1 MNRILSVA
9 VAWRCSLEKMF
20 SKISQNLQ
28 ENTSAR
34 VSFLIK
40 VQVATLSKKK
50 TLAKVLSCEFCG
62 IFKNT
67 FFIVACSGEKVMME
81 YVQKVFYRKP

>member
-20 SKISQNLQ
+20 LKISQNLQ

-34 VSFLIK
+34 VSLLIK

-50 TLAKVLSCEFCG
+50 DSGKG
-62 IFKNT
+62 
-67 FFIVACSGEKVMME
+67 FIL
-81 YVQKVFYRKP
+81 

>member
-1 MNRILSVA
+1 MSRILSVA
-9 VAWRCSLEKMF
+9 VVWRCSLEKIF
-20 SKISQNLQ
+20 LKISQNLQ

-50 TLAKVLSCEFCG
+50 DSGKGFVL
-62 IFKNT
+62 
-67 FFIVACSGEKVMME
+67 
-81 YVQKVFYRKP
+81 

>member
-1 MNRILSVA
+1 MSRILSVA

-20 SKISQNLQ
+20 LKISQNLQ

-50 TLAKVLSCEFCG
+50 DSGKG
-62 IFKNT
+62 
-67 FFIVACSGEKVMME
+67 FILWILWN
-81 YVQKVFYRKP
+81 F

>member
-1 MNRILSVA
+1 MSRILSVA

-20 SKISQNLQ
+20 LKISQNLQ

-50 TLAKVLSCEFCG
+50 RLWQRFYPVNFVEFLR
-62 IFKNT
+62 IPFL
-67 FFIVACSGEKVMME
+67 
-81 YVQKVFYRKP
+81 